1 MKKALIASVSV
12 GALLLSTG
20 VMAQEDTVKFGILVA
35 LEGAFA
41 EGGADGVRNVEL
53 AIQQAGGMAGG
64 KKIEVVVA
72 PTDTTPDTTVRQA
85 RKLIE
90 QDGVDIILGPLSGSE
105 GIAMRDYAKTIPN
118 NTVIN
123 GISGALETTWVDPA
137 ENFFR
142 FNLDGAQ
149 WGAGLGSYVVNEKGW
164 KKVATVAADYSFG
177 YTNFLGFAVDFCRSG
192 GEIVER
198 FWVPLGSSDF
208 GGVIAA
214 LPEDV
219 DAIYLG
225 VGGTDAINFLNQY
238 NQAGAETNL
247 IGGTIM
253 ADQTVLTSR
262 GRAKEALI
270 GTPTSGALAEDNP
283 DPAWTDYVAAYQEA
297 FPEGERFPSPSLF
310 GVGYYV
316 AALAAI
322 DALNEIDGDL
332 SDGQVKFRAAL
343 ADDPLDTPLGPVTL
357 NENRQA
363 SGTVFINEVQEDG
376 QGGLK
381 NVMVGK
387 AENVNQTLGMTAEE
401 FRAMGLP
408 SRDTPD
414 CAALA
419 KGG

>member
-1 MKKALIASVSV
+1 MKKAIIATVAAA
-12 GALLLSTG
+12 ALLLPATTS
-20 VMAQEDTVKFGILVA
+20 AQETIKLGVLVA

-41 EGGADGVRNVEL
+41 AGGADGVRNVEL
-53 AIQQAGGMAGG
+53 AVKQAGGMAGG
-64 KKIEVVVA
+64 KKLEIVVA
-72 PTDTTPDTTVRQA
+72 PSDTTPDTAVRQA

-90 QDGVDIILGPLSGSE
+90 QDGVDIIIGPLSGSE
-105 GIAMRDYAKTIPN
+105 GIAMRDYAKTIPGK
-118 NTVIN
+118 TVIN

-164 KKVATVAADYSFG
+164 KRVATVAADYSFG

-214 LPEDV
+214 LPDDV

-238 NQAGAETNL
+238 EQAGTETNL

-270 GTPTSGALAEDNP
+270 GTPTSGPLATDDP
-283 DPAWTDYVAAYQEA
+283 SPAWQSYVKAYQDG
-297 FPEGERFPSPSLF
+297 FPESERFPAPSLF
-310 GVGYYV
+310 GVGYYI
-316 AALAAI
+316 ATLAAI
-322 DALNEIDGDL
+322 QGINAVGGDL
-332 SDGQVKFRAAL
+332 SDGQAKLHEAL
-343 ADDPLDTPLGPVTL
+343 STMPLDTPLGTVEL

-363 SGTVFINEVQEDG
+363 SGAVYITEVVEGEDG
-376 QGGLK
+376 SLRNEFRSKIEG
-381 NVMVGK
+381 VT
-387 AENVNQTLGMTAEE
+387 QTLGMTPDE

-408 SRDTPD
+408 SRETPD
-414 CAALA
+414 CAAL
-419 KGG
+419 GGG

>member
-1 MKKALIASVSV
+1 MKKAMIASVSAM
-12 GALLLSTG
+12 ALLLPAG
-20 VMAQEDTVKFGILVA
+20 AMAQEAIKIGVLVA

-41 EGGADGVRNVEL
+41 AGGADGVRNVEL
-53 AIQQAGGMAGG
+53 AVKQAGGVAGG
-64 KKIEVVVA
+64 RPIEIVVA

-90 QDGVDIILGPLSGSE
+90 QDGVDFILGPLSGSE

-118 NTVIN
+118 HTVIN

-149 WGAGLGSYVVNEKGW
+149 WGAGLGTYVVNEKGW
-164 KKVATVAADYSFG
+164 KRVATVAADYSFG
-177 YTNFLGFAVDFCRSG
+177 YTNFLGFAVDFCRAG
-192 GEIVER
+192 GEIVDR

-214 LPEDV
+214 LPDDV

-238 NQAGAETNL
+238 AQAGAETNL

-253 ADQTVLTSR
+253 ADQTVLTSK
-262 GRAKEALI
+262 GRAKDALV

-283 DPAWTDYVAAYQEA
+283 DPAWQAYVAAYQEA
-297 FPEGERFPSPSLF
+297 FPESERFPSPSLF
-310 GVGYYV
+310 GVGYYI

-332 SDGQVKFRAAL
+332 SDGQAKFRAAL
-343 ADDPLDTPLGPVTL
+343 ADDPLDTPLGPVSL

-363 SGTVFINEVQEDG
+363 TGTVFINEVQDNGE
-376 QGGLK
+376 GGLK

-387 AENVNQTLGMTAEE
+387 VENVNQTLGMTPDE

-408 SRDTPD
+408 SRETPD
-414 CAALA
+414 CAALGG
-419 KGG
+419 KG